1 MPYHMY
7 ITDSKKNVVAFPV
20 APAKLSIKI
29 NNQNKTLTLING
41 GEVNLI
47 KSPGLTDI
55 AIDELLLPAVQKYP
69 FAVYENGFQN
79 AKYYLKKLEKWK
91 KSKKP
96 VTFTM
101 SRTTPDDSN
110 LLWDTTMDVTIESYE
125 IIEDAVKYGLDV
137 AVKLRMKEYR
147 SWGAKKT
154 RKTKQKAKTYTV
166 KKKDTLL
173 KIARKQL
180 GDGSKRKSIYK
191 KNKKVIEQA
200 AKKHGRK
207 SSSKGRF
214 LYAGTK
220 LKLPK

>member
-101 SRTTPDDSN
+101 SRTTPDDRN

-154 RKTKQKAKTYTV
+154 RKTKQKAKTYTAIC
-166 KKKDTLL
+166 L
-173 KIARKQL
+173 
-180 GDGSKRKSIYK
+180 SH
-191 KNKKVIEQA
+191 A
-200 AKKHGRK
+200 ALCQVR
-207 SSSKGRF
+207 RQ
-214 LYAGTK
+214 
-220 LKLPK
+220 

>member
-101 SRTTPDDSN
+101 SRTTP
-110 LLWDTTMDVTIESYE
+110 
-125 IIEDAVKYGLDV
+125 G
-137 AVKLRMKEYR
+137 
-147 SWGAKKT
+147 
-154 RKTKQKAKTYTV
+154 
-166 KKKDTLL
+166 
-173 KIARKQL
+173 
-180 GDGSKRKSIYK
+180 
-191 KNKKVIEQA
+191 
-200 AKKHGRK
+200 
-207 SSSKGRF
+207 
-214 LYAGTK
+214 
-220 LKLPK
+220 